1 MTKMILEVIHQGRRI
16 QAQIIGIVF
25 QKTNGIGGA
34 GERREVVIFKGIK
47 VFFRDSQ
54 VFHGAAD
61 FYFFLAPGFL

>member
-1 MTKMILEVIHQGRRI
+1 MAKMILEVINQRRSI

-25 QKTNGIGGA
+25 QETNGIGGA
-34 GERREVVIFKGIK
+34 GERREIIIFKSIK

-54 VFHGAAD
+54 IFHGAAD